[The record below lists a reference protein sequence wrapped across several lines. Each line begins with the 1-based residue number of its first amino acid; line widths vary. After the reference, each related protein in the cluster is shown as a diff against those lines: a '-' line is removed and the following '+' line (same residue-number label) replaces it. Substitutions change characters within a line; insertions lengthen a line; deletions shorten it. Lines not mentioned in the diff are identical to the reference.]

1 MKLISLG
8 NINKK
13 FFRLA
18 YFYLAVILFLNITSY
33 ILNYMEASIDN
44 MPLLLIICHCP
55 LLLCIFE
62 EDYFKKKSTD
72 KKRESVSIINNKI
85 NYLSDNYT
93 PYNKKKLII
102 LILMII
108 LDYIYDAGLIY
119 FQKIKA
125 KESELVFSEIFKFM
139 DTLFL
144 FIFFRVFHK
153 IIFYRHQYISL
164 FIIILMG
171 LIKFSYK
178 IIFYKNPD
186 FYLIGFIILF
196 PLIDSVNNYFFQKYM
211 FYEYYSP
218 NIILFSIGIIY
229 LFISAPI
236 FIIFHYVDCG
246 DSQLCEL
253 LSSRQKF
260 PDITRFIISLIIF
273 ILYSI
278 FYSGQH
284 FMRFLIIEK
293 FSVFHL
299 VLIVTLGELI
309 NTIFDQ
315 FSNFNATNLTIT
327 LITYCFEILG
337 VLVFIEIIELNFCSL
352 NVNLKKNII
361 FRAGNEIDE
370 IYQIKK
376 EDENE
381 LIDSIIL
388 EETYLDESSTV
399 Y

>member
-18 YFYLAVILFLNITSY
+18 YFYLAVILFLNITSFV
-33 ILNYMEASIDN
+33 LNYMEASIDN

-72 KKRESVSIINNKI
+72 KKKERVSIINNKI

-196 PLIDSVNNYFFQKYM
+196 PFIDSVNNYFFQKYM

-229 LFISAPI
+229 LYLLRYLLYFIMLTVEI
-236 FIIFHYVDCG
+236 LNYVNYYH
-246 DSQLCEL
+246 QN
-253 LSSRQKF
+253 KN
-260 PDITRFIISLIIF
+260 
-273 ILYSI
+273 
-278 FYSGQH
+278 
-284 FMRFLIIEK
+284 FLI
-293 FSVFHL
+293 L
-299 VLIVTLGELI
+299 
-309 NTIFDQ
+309 
-315 FSNFNATNLTIT
+315 
-327 LITYCFEILG
+327 
-337 VLVFIEIIELNFCSL
+337 
-352 NVNLKKNII
+352 
-361 FRAGNEIDE
+361 
-370 IYQIKK
+370 
-376 EDENE
+376 
-381 LIDSIIL
+381 
-388 EETYLDESSTV
+388 LDL
-399 Y
+399 